1 MVLLGGCSELRH
13 ASLESE
19 KPLEEPA
26 VSPSVSSKDLL
37 SCLDNLQS
45 IEGKEF
51 DAKFELAEASL
62 MSGREVDTLHFICL
76 SLNAKADYEQFKY
89 GTMVLEQYLDEHPDS
104 GKDLQG
110 FRILV
115 DRLDHAIRNKW
126 SSWKTLLNDKKALK
140 AEVASLEARIED
152 LNKQIE
158 QLKNIENI
166 MKSREIGQP

>member
-1 MVLLGGCSELRH
+1 M
-13 ASLESE
+13 ESE
-19 KPLEEPA
+19 KFLKKTTG
-26 VSPSVSSKDLL
+26 SQSVSSKDLL

-45 IEGKEF
+45 IGRKEF
-51 DAKFELAEASL
+51 DAKFDLAEAGL
-62 MSGREVDTLHFICL
+62 RHGREVDTSRFICL

-140 AEVASLEARIED
+140 AEVASLEVRIED

-166 MKSREIGQP
+166 IKSREIGQP